1 MNDTTPISEP
11 REEPTGD
18 DRLEILRMVAEGTVT
33 ADEAAKLLD
42 ALDQAERGRGPASAQ
57 RMAGPGQ
64 DRARQLRIRVSSSKD
79 GKSRVNLVVPLN
91 VVDAGISVARR
102 LAPRRLVNAE
112 AIRDAVMSGIR
123 GPIVDIDEN
132 GERVEI
138 IVE

>member
-1 MNDTTPISEP
+1 MNDTTPITEP
-11 REEPTGD
+11 REEPAGD
-18 DRLEILRMVAEGTVT
+18 ERLEILRMVAEGTIT

-42 ALDQAERGRGPASAQ
+42 ALEQAERGRGPASAQ
-57 RMAGPGQ
+57 RMAGQQ
-64 DRARQLRIRVSSSKD
+64 DRARQLRIRVSNSND

>member
-1 MNDTTPISEP
+1 MNDTTPIPGQRLEP
-11 REEPTGD
+11 AGD

-33 ADEAAKLLD
+33 ADEAARLLD
-42 ALDQAERGRGPASAQ
+42 ALDQADRGRGTPAGVPPADPS
-57 RMAGPGQ
+57 
-64 DRARQLRIRVSSSKD
+64 RARHLRIRVSDSQS

-112 AIRDAVMSGIR
+112 AIRDAVMSGMR